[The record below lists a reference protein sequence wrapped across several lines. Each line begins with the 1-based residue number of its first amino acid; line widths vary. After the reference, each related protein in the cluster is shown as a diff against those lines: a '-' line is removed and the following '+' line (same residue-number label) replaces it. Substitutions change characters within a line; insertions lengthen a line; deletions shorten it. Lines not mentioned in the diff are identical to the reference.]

1 MPLFFKH
8 LIQQQGY
15 IEYAYIEREI
25 IIQHCSLQTKN
36 RFLKQSR
43 WLISGLFFGWWWEWV
58 TVGVVRKKSL
68 IMWSLYFHPL
78 RMCNH
83 LKDASRL
90 WVASLF
96 VWCAHSEFFLLY
108 ASSSYISKKVPRF
121 MFRCLCYKETFTA
134 ILIVSNLLPAYICAI
149 FFISFVLFFG
159 TFATLFKYPL
169 AVPNCSSFKPCGCHW
184 RRGAFQ
190 ASCRLCSQV
199 RPKAKSHGHGRQI
212 SARWCILQS
221 VVELM
226 SERST

>member
-1 MPLFFKH
+1 MCGFVLFLWGGCWWGFFFCLFVSFLFNARVVLVEGNQRFSFAPTLMPLFFKH

-121 MFRCLCYKETFTA
+121 MFRCLCYKEKLYSNFDCFKSA
-134 ILIVSNLLPAYICAI
+134 SSVYLCHFLYFFCFVFWNICNAVQVS
-149 FFISFVLFFG
+149 FG
-159 TFATLFKYPL
+159 
-169 AVPNCSSFKPCGCHW
+169 CS
-184 RRGAFQ
+184 
-190 ASCRLCSQV
+190 
-199 RPKAKSHGHGRQI
+199 
-212 SARWCILQS
+212 
-221 VVELM
+221 
-226 SERST
+226 

>member
-1 MPLFFKH
+1 MKTLFSHVWVCFVSLGGVVFVFSVSFLFNARVVLVEGNQRFSFAPTLMPLFFKH

-108 ASSSYISKKVPRF
+108 ASSSYISKKSLVSCSGACVIKKNF
-121 MFRCLCYKETFTA
+121 YSNFDCFKSASSVYLCHFLYFFCF
-134 ILIVSNLLPAYICAI
+134 VFWNICNA
-149 FFISFVLFFG
+149 VQVFFG
-159 TFATLFKYPL
+159 
-169 AVPNCSSFKPCGCHW
+169 CS
-184 RRGAFQ
+184 
-190 ASCRLCSQV
+190 
-199 RPKAKSHGHGRQI
+199 
-212 SARWCILQS
+212 
-221 VVELM
+221 
-226 SERST
+226 

>member
-108 ASSSYISKKVPRF
+108 ASSSYISKKSLVSCSGACVIKKNF
-121 MFRCLCYKETFTA
+121 YSNFDCFKSASSVYLCHFLLFCFLEHLQRCSS
-134 ILIVSNLLPAYICAI
+134 IL
-149 FFISFVLFFG
+149 
-159 TFATLFKYPL
+159 L
-169 AVPNCSSFKPCGCHW
+169 AVPNCSSFKRCGCHW

-199 RPKAKSHGHGRQI
+199 RPKAKSHGHGRRI